1 MIQFAGVILARMD
14 SSRFPRKAL
23 TPVSGVPLIER
34 CLKGVERTNSFVPIL
49 ATTARP
55 VDDPLA
61 DFAEKKGV
69 LCYRGDLGNV
79 YQRVCGC
86 LREHKIDTF
95 ARINGDSP
103 FVQPDL
109 LNDGLNLLNQKNC
122 DFVTNLVPRRFP
134 YGVSVEI
141 FRSEFF
147 LNSEKS
153 ILTSEHREH
162 ISSYFYQNL
171 DDFSYASIVGEADLS
186 TVRLTIDT
194 PEDLNVVEQLL
205 KKEPRLFDCPLQHV
219 VDLYQSTLLD
229 SEKTRGGFK

>member
-1 MIQFAGVILARMD
+1 MMVQIAGIILARMD

-23 TPVSGVPLIER
+23 TPVAGIPLLER
-34 CLKGVERTNSFVPIL
+34 CLRGVERSNSFIPVL

-55 VDDPLA
+55 VDDPL
-61 DFAEKKGV
+61 DNFAKNMGI
-69 LCYRGDLGNV
+69 LCYRGDLENI
-79 YQRVCGC
+79 YRRVCDC
-86 LREHKIDTF
+86 LRKYRIDIF

-109 LNDGLNLLNQKNC
+109 LNDGLNLLEQQNC

-147 LNSEKS
+147 LNAEKCLS
-153 ILTSEHREH
+153 TPEHREH

-171 DDFSYASIVGEADLS
+171 ADMSYSAIVAEANLS
-186 TVRLTIDT
+186 SVRLTIDT
-194 PEDLNVVEQLL
+194 PDDLSFIERMQ
-205 KKEPRLFDCPLQHV
+205 KKEPRLFTSSLSNV
-219 VDLYQSTLLD
+219 VELYQKTLGEVL
-229 SEKTRGGFK
+229 K